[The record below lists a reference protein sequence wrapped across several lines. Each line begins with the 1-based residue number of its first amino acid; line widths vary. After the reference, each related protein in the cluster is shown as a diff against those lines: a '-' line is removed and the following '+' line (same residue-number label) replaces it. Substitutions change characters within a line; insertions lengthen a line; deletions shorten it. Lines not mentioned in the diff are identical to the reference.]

1 MQQRLHCTGI
11 IYQLICCAMIRPKK
25 TGQDRTGC
33 AIVIPS
39 PATSYNYHL
48 LRVPPTPGTDGEQR
62 KVNKQQQTALNMAR
76 FIKSQSLT
84 LLEKLDALDADEQ
97 AAMCERLHELA
108 EELQNS
114 IQVRFETE
122 SETGT

>member
-1 MQQRLHCTGI
+1 
-11 IYQLICCAMIRPKK
+11 
-25 TGQDRTGC
+25 
-33 AIVIPS
+33 
-39 PATSYNYHL
+39 
-48 LRVPPTPGTDGEQR
+48 
-62 KVNKQQQTALNMAR
+62 MAR

-122 SETGT
+122 SSDPAAYRIPVRLSPFGKRGAFS

>member
-11 IYQLICCAMIRPKK
+11 IYQLICCAMIRPKE
-25 TGQDRTGC
+25 TGQDRMCNCNTV
-33 AIVIPS
+33 ARNVLQLP
-39 PATSYNYHL
+39 PAQGP
-48 LRVPPTPGTDGEQR
+48 PPTPGTDGEQR

-97 AAMCERLHELA
+97 AAICERLHELA

-114 IQVRFETE
+114 IQIRFEAE